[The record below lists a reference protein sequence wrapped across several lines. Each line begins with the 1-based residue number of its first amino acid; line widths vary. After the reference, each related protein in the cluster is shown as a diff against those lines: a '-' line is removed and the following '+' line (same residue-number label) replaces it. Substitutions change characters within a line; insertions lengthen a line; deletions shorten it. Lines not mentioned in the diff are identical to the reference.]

1 MAVYLRARFPEVHDP
16 RWLSVGMDSIELLDV
31 GRKVEI
37 KHSWAMRKF
46 QQRLL
51 WTNDYDALDSRTP
64 LST

>member
-1 MAVYLRARFPEVHDP
+1 
-16 RWLSVGMDSIELLDV
+16 MDSIELLDV